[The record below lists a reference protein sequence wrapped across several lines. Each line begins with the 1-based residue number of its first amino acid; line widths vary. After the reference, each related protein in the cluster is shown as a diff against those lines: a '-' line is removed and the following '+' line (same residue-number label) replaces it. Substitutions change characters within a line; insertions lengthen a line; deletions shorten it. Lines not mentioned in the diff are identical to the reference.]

1 MTVGGLQSLPL
12 PGVLPPMSER
22 LSAIEIDPAAPP
34 RASVIWL
41 HGLGASGHDF
51 EALVPELGLVEAYAV
66 RFVLPHAPEQPVT
79 INQGYM
85 MPAWYDITGLDFGAR
100 QDEAGIRR
108 SAVLLGEL
116 IESEIARGIPA
127 ERIVLA
133 GFSQGGAVALHTALR
148 YPQRLAGVLALSTYL
163 PLAESLPA
171 EMAAAQAGLPVF
183 FGHGDRDEVVL
194 PRFATHSRDVLAKL
208 GCAVEWHGYGMAHSV
223 CSEELADI
231 HAWLIDRLV

>member
-1 MTVGGLQSLPL
+1 MT
-12 PGVLPPMSER
+12 ER
-22 LSAIEIDPAAPP
+22 LPAIEIDPATAP

-51 EALVPELGLVEAYAV
+51 EALIPELGLVETHGV

-79 INQGYM
+79 INQGYV
-85 MPAWYDITGLDFGAR
+85 MPAWYDIVSLELTAR

-108 SAVLLGEL
+108 SAVLLGTL
-116 IESEIARGIPA
+116 IGAEIALGIPA

-163 PLAESLPA
+163 PLAELVTA
-171 EMAAAQAGLPVF
+171 EMAPAQQGLPVF

-194 PRFATHSRDVLAKL
+194 PQTAARSRDILVEL
-208 GCAVEWHGYGMAHSV
+208 GCAVEWHPYAMAHSV

-231 HAWLIDRLV
+231 RDWLARRLA

>member
-1 MTVGGLQSLPL
+1 
-12 PGVLPPMSER
+12 MSE
-22 LSAIEIDPAAPP
+22 LLPAIEIEPAHAAS
-34 RASVIWL
+34 ASVIWL

-51 EALVPELGLVEAYAV
+51 EGLVPELGLVEQGV

-79 INQGYM
+79 INQGYV

-108 SAVLLGEL
+108 SATRLGAL
-116 IESEIARGIPA
+116 IEAELVRGIPA

-148 YPQRLAGVLALSTYL
+148 YPRRLAGVLALSTYL

-183 FGHGDRDEVVL
+183 FGHGDHDEVVQ
-194 PRFATHSRDVLAKL
+194 PGFATRSRDVLAKL
-208 GCAVEWHGYGMAHSV
+208 GCAVEWHGYAMAHSV
-223 CSEELADI
+223 CSEELVDI
-231 HAWLIDRLV
+231 RAWLTQRLV